1 MVLSSA
7 LAFLVIAIAFA
18 IDMILF
24 NIIRSRIRSDA
35 IGNSAYL
42 SNAIWLTLAALVALV
57 LGTCAAGCGSFGRY
71 RHHRRS
77 ERAAGG

>member
-1 MVLSSA
+1 MT
-7 LAFLVIAIAFA
+7 LAASLAMLVTVVAFA

-35 IGNSAYL
+35 AGNSASL
-42 SNAIWLTLAALVALV
+42 GNAIWITLGALVALV

-77 ERAAGG
+77 ERV